1 MHRMVLRV
9 LAASLA
15 LLISASALAGEVQVA
30 VAANFSAPMKLIAA
44 EFQNETGHRAV
55 LTFGATGKLQAQIS
69 NGAPFDIFLALP

>member
-55 LTFGATGKLQAQIS
+55 LTFGATGKLSHERADRR
-69 NGAPFDIFLALP
+69 PLRP